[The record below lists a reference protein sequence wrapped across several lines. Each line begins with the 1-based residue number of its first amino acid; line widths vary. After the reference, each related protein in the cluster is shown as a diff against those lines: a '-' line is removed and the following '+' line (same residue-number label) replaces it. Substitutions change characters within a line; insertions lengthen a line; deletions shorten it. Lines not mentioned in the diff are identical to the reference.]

1 MAKLTKESFQYFKG
15 IYELPCG
22 WVVEDDYY
30 EDVIQPQLDL
40 MKNAKY
46 RAEFMFKCLYPNE
59 KPLSKEDYKRTRYTH
74 RKICDKRSTLMQVR
88 TKSEDE
94 SFQRMGRKLKIV
106 KGIYPTGM
114 SFEETRRAVSLPS
127 ALFLSI
133 TCNPLSF
140 FIHIIKIFIYYDLL
154 I

>member
-94 SFQRMGRKLKIV
+94 SFQRMGRKLKIE

-114 SFEETRRAVSLPS
+114 SFDEAMENEEIRRYYETGGYKKGSFVAKCIV
-127 ALFLSI
+127 
-133 TCNPLSF
+133 PL
-140 FIHIIKIFIYYDLL
+140 HHL
-154 I
+154 

>member
-114 SFEETRRAVSLPS
+114 SFEEAME
-127 ALFLSI
+127 
-133 TCNPLSF
+133 NEE
-140 FIHIIKIFIYYDLL
+140 IKLNEPDTEEAETEECEMQKESCTI
-154 I
+154 